1 MKITPGAATAEGERS
16 SEGSKST
23 SNQRNSMKE
32 KKRER
37 KGNPEAPAEGNE
49 RLRTAEIDRA
59 ITRPRPR
66 LFVTIVY
73 LLVRAPAP
81 RTMTGFA
88 DSLTSP
94 RSTAVSS

>member
-1 MKITPGAATAEGERS
+1 MGER
-16 SEGSKST
+16 ERKKEKT
-23 SNQRNSMKE
+23 YKQE